1 MILYF
6 SQSKDLRNSMGI
18 EDKLP
23 EFIKVYFMDL
33 EINLVK
39 VGNIHTGKNNLNHIK
54 WFEYKLELPQ
64 ELKGPIAVLENYDNI
79 VLNYFKITS
88 KCKEDAEKKCLYN
101 HVSISDTPNIDMNT
115 GNIHPTK
122 EYVRDFRE
130 DEIRQ
135 IVLCNRDGPKL
146 NLSLKDKE
154 ANLYSNITCED
165 IYVNKASY
173 FPMIDESNDSCIM
186 HDFMKTVW
194 SELKK
199 LGLAI

>member
-1 MILYF
+1 
-6 SQSKDLRNSMGI
+6 MGI

-23 EFIKVYFMDL
+23 ESIKVSFMDL

-39 VGNIHTGKNNLNHIK
+39 VGNIHIGINNLNHIK

-79 VLNYFKITS
+79 ALNYFKITS

-130 DEIRQ
+130 DEIRRY
-135 IVLCNRDGPKL
+135 IFKWI
-146 NLSLKDKE
+146 E
-154 ANLYSNITCED
+154 
-165 IYVNKASY
+165 
-173 FPMIDESNDSCIM
+173 
-186 HDFMKTVW
+186 
-194 SELKK
+194 
-199 LGLAI
+199 